1 MHKNFLGTL
10 LLTTIMLSACGTTTP
25 TTLSVVTTLFPQ
37 YSLADQLAGDLI
49 DVEFLIPVG
58 SDPHDFEPSP
68 NHRLML
74 NNADLIFYT
83 SEDFELWMHA
93 LEETL
98 EGTVIDLSSSVN
110 LIESEPH
117 DHLQPG
123 PRLADDH
130 VDGVFD
136 PHYWIDPANGL
147 LMLGAIA
154 DVLVTLIPEDSALIR
169 SREILIEEAFT
180 ETIELYESLVEE
192 GSEQDVVFAGHN
204 AFGYLT
210 NYDVHVNTPYP
221 GFSTDVLPT
230 AQSIIDFT
238 ALMTSLETSTLY
250 TSSTDNSA
258 VVEALLESNPG
269 IETKVLYTLENVSLS
284 QFEAEMR
291 YQELLMLNYESLS

>member
-1 MHKNFLGTL
+1 MHKNFLGL
-10 LLTTIMLSACGTTTP
+10 VLTTIMFSACGPTTP

-68 NHRLML
+68 NQRLML

-83 SEDFELWMHA
+83 SEDFEMWMHA

-98 EGTVIDLSSSVN
+98 EGTVIDLSSTVN
-110 LIESEPH
+110 LIVGEAH
-117 DHLQPG
+117 DHIQPG
-123 PRLADDH
+123 PKLADDH
-130 VDGVFD
+130 EDGEFD

>member
-1 MHKNFLGTL
+1 MHKNFLGL
-10 LLTTIMLSACGTTTP
+10 VLTTIMLSACGTNTP
-25 TTLSVVTTLFPQ
+25 TTLSVVATLFPQ

-58 SDPHDFEPSP
+58 TDPHDFEPSP
-68 NHRLML
+68 NQRLML

-83 SEDFELWMHA
+83 SEDFEMWMHA

-98 EGTVIDLSSSVN
+98 EGTAIDLSSTVN
-110 LIESEPH
+110 LIVGEVH

-123 PRLADDH
+123 PKLADDH
-130 VDGVFD
+130 LDGEFD

-154 DVLVTLIPEDSALIR
+154 DILVTLIPEDSALIR

-180 ETIELYESLVEE
+180 ETIDLYESLVEE

-238 ALMTSLETSTLY
+238 ALMTSLETSTLF